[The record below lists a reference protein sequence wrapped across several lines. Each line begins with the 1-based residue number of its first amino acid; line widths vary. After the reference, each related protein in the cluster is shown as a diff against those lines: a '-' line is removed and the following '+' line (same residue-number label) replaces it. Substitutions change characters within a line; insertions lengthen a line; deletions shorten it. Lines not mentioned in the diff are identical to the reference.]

1 MRRVLAT
8 LGLAGMIITGLV
20 ALGIPRASH
29 GAGTTPTPFSFTDT
43 CGHAPGVLVESGSIT
58 VTGISEPVQIS
69 VSNGEYSINGGPYTS
84 TDGTVEFGQTVSV
97 RHTTPPVEDSV
108 ISTELFV
115 GGATA
120 SFTSTTG
127 PCLRGTN

>member
-1 MRRVLAT
+1 MKRLLAV
-8 LGLAGMIITGLV
+8 LGLAWMTMA
-20 ALGIPRASH
+20 ALAVTSLPGVSH

-58 VTGISEPVQIS
+58 VTGISEPAQIS

-84 TDGTVEFGQTVSV
+84 ADSTVEFGQTVSV
-97 RHTTPPVEDSV
+97 RHTTPPAEDSV
-108 ISTELFV
+108 IGTELFI

-120 SFTSTTG
+120 TFTSTTG